1 MFAKA
6 IISAFLALPLV
17 AQTGLAA
24 QCSRGYTVKEGDICD
39 SISAAN
45 QVSTYQL
52 AVINKGV
59 IDAGCTNLVPGQT
72 LCLAN
77 VGEDCNNIHVVA
89 LGDDCESVQNQAGIN
104 STLLYHNNPQINENC
119 SNIYVGEARFLH
131 FVRYLNYLCSCTCV
145 YRFSASP
152 VVLRSRLPLLVVP
165 LRLFPQ
171 QQLFPQIPVRRL
183 STNQRPPPMGVTI
196 TSLTVTSCERSRAP
210 RLVLHCFSCLSST

>member
-131 FVRYLNYLCSCTCV
+131 FVLCVAGGVQVPPTPSGGPPKVIPPATAIPANP
-145 YRFSASP
+145 SATAVHQPAPS
-152 VVLRSRLPLLVVP
+152 SDGGDDNLPYCDEL
-165 LRLFPQ
+165 
-171 QQLFPQIPVRRL
+171 
-183 STNQRPPPMGVTI
+183 
-196 TSLTVTSCERSRAP
+196 
-210 RLVLHCFSCLSST
+210 